1 MTLTAVEPKSKTIAA
16 NGINLHYLDWGTAGN
31 PPLVLL
37 HGLRG
42 HAQVWDDVAAALCA
56 DYHVYALDQRGRGDT
71 DHAPGGDYSTDA
83 FVADLAGFVDA
94 IGLDTFI
101 LFGHSMGGRN
111 SMAFAGQYPQRLE
124 RLCIVDIGP
133 RIEPAGGN
141 RITGELRDLPPE
153 FDAFEDAL
161 AHVHTGNRFASE
173 RVMRRR
179 LSGQT
184 RQLPNGKIG
193 WKFDP
198 AIREQRINGTA
209 APSVDLWPALERIAC
224 PTLVVR
230 GTETDLLTTE
240 TARQM
245 VDTLPQ
251 GELVEIQRAGH
262 MVFEDN
268 PDDFIAAVKDWLA
281 G

>member
-1 MTLTAVEPKSKTIAA
+1 MTTQVQSSSKTLTA
-16 NGINLHYLDWGTAGN
+16 NGINIHYLEWGAEGS

-42 HAQVWDDVAAALCA
+42 HARVWEDVAEALCG

-83 FVADLAGFVDA
+83 FVADLAEFVDA
-94 IGLDTFI
+94 IGLDKFI

-111 SMAFAGQYPQRLE
+111 SMAFAGQYPERLE

-141 RITGELRDLPPE
+141 RITEELRNLPPQ
-153 FDAFEDAL
+153 FDNLEDAL
-161 AHVHTGNRFASE
+161 AHVQTGNRFASE
-173 RVMRRR
+173 AVMRRR
-179 LSGQT
+179 LGGQT
-184 RQLPNGKIG
+184 YETSDGKIG

-209 APSVDLWPALERIAC
+209 APAADLWPAMERISC

-230 GTETDLLTTE
+230 GTETDLLTEE

-245 VDTLPQ
+245 IDTLAQ
-251 GELVEIQRAGH
+251 GDLVEIERAGH

-268 PDDFIAAVKDWLA
+268 PADFIAAVKNWLA

>member
-1 MTLTAVEPKSKTIAA
+1 MTTQVQPKSKNITA
-16 NGINLHYLDWGTAGN
+16 NGINLHYLDWGTEGQ
-31 PPLVLL
+31 PPMVLL

-42 HAQVWDDVAAALCA
+42 HANVWEDVAVALCN
-56 DYHVYALDQRGRGDT
+56 DYHVYSLDQRGRGDT

-83 FVADLAGFVDA
+83 FVADLAGFADA
-94 IGLDTFI
+94 IGLDKFI

-111 SMAFAGQYPQRLE
+111 SMAFAGQYPDRLE

-141 RITGELRDLPPE
+141 RITEELRNLPPE
-153 FDAFEDAL
+153 FDSFEDAL
-161 AHVHTGNRFASE
+161 AHVQTGNRFAAE
-173 RVMRRR
+173 PVMRRR
-179 LSGQT
+179 LAGQSQ
-184 RQLPNGKIG
+184 QLPDGKIV

-209 APSVDLWPALERIAC
+209 APAADLWPTLERITC
-224 PTLVVR
+224 PTLLVR
-230 GTETDLLTTE
+230 GTETDLLTEE

-245 VDTLPQ
+245 VDTLAQ
-251 GELVEIQRAGH
+251 GTLAEIERAGH

-268 PDDFIAAVKDWLA
+268 PADFIAAVKGWLA
-281 G
+281 S

>member
-1 MTLTAVEPKSKTIAA
+1 MTTQVQPKSKNVTA
-16 NGINLHYLDWGTAGN
+16 NDINLHYLDWGAEGQ

-42 HAQVWDDVAAALCA
+42 HANVWEDVALALCN
-56 DYHVYALDQRGRGDT
+56 DYHVYSVDQRGRGDT

-83 FVADLAGFVDA
+83 FVADLVGFIDA
-94 IGLDTFI
+94 IGLDKFI

-111 SMAFAGQYPQRLE
+111 SMAFAGQYPERLE

-141 RITGELRDLPPE
+141 RITEELRNLPPE
-153 FDAFEDAL
+153 FDTFEDAL
-161 AHVHTGNRFASE
+161 AHVQTGNRFASE
-173 RVMRRR
+173 SVMRRR
-179 LSGQT
+179 LAGQS
-184 RQLPNGKIG
+184 QELPNGKIG

-209 APSVDLWPALERIAC
+209 APAADLWPTLERITC
-224 PTLVVR
+224 PTLLVR
-230 GTETDLLTTE
+230 GTETDLLTEE

-245 VDTLPQ
+245 VDTLAQ
-251 GELVEIQRAGH
+251 GTLAEIERAGH

-268 PDDFIAAVKDWLA
+268 PVDFIAAVKGWLA

>member
-1 MTLTAVEPKSKTIAA
+1 MTTQVQPKSKNVTA
-16 NGINLHYLDWGTAGN
+16 NGINLHYLDWGTAGQ

-42 HAQVWDDVAAALCA
+42 HANVWEDVALALCN
-56 DYHVYALDQRGRGDT
+56 DYHVYSIDQRGRGDT

-83 FVADLAGFVDA
+83 FVADLQGFVDA
-94 IGLDTFI
+94 IGLDKFI

-111 SMAFAGQYPQRLE
+111 SMAFAGQHPDRLE

-141 RITGELRDLPPE
+141 RITAELSNLPTE
-153 FDAFEDAL
+153 FDSFEDAL
-161 AHVHTGNRFASE
+161 AHVQTGNRFAAES
-173 RVMRRR
+173 VMRRR
-179 LSGQT
+179 LAGQS
-184 RQLPNGKIG
+184 QELPNGKIG

-209 APSVDLWPALERIAC
+209 APAVDLWPSLERITC
-224 PTLVVR
+224 PTLLVR
-230 GTETDLLTTE
+230 GTETDLLTAE

-245 VDTLPQ
+245 VDTLAQ
-251 GELVEIQRAGH
+251 GALAEIERAGH

-268 PDDFIAAVKDWLA
+268 PADFIAAVKGWLA

>member
-1 MTLTAVEPKSKTIAA
+1 MTTQVQPRSQTVAA
-16 NGINLHYLDWGTAGN
+16 NGINLHYLDWGAEGQ

-42 HAQVWDDVAAALCA
+42 HARVWDDVAESLCQ

-71 DHAPGGDYSTDA
+71 DHAPGGDYSSDA

-94 IGLDTFI
+94 IGLDKFI

-111 SMAFAGQYPQRLE
+111 SMAFGGQYPERLE

-133 RIEPAGGN
+133 RIEPSGGN
-141 RITGELRDLPPE
+141 RITAELRDLPPE
-153 FDAFEDAL
+153 FDTFEDAL
-161 AHVHTGNRFASE
+161 AHVQTGNRFASE
-173 RVMRRR
+173 PVMRRR
-179 LSGQT
+179 LAGQT
-184 RQLPNGKIG
+184 QPLPNGKIG

-209 APSVDLWPALERIAC
+209 APAVDLWPALPRITC
-224 PTLVVR
+224 PTLLVR
-230 GTETDLLTTE
+230 GTETDLLTEE
-240 TARQM
+240 TAQQM
-245 VDTLPQ
+245 IAALPQ
-251 GELVEIQRAGH
+251 GSLAKIPRAGH

-268 PDDFIAAVKDWLA
+268 PADFIAAVHNWLA

>member
-1 MTLTAVEPKSKTIAA
+1 MTTQVQPKSKTVNA
-16 NGINLHYLDWGTAGN
+16 NGINIHYLDWGAEGN
-31 PPLVLL
+31 PPLVML

-42 HAQVWDDVAAALCA
+42 HANVWADVAESLCGE
-56 DYHVYALDQRGRGDT
+56 YHVYSMDQRGRGDT

-83 FVADLAGFVDA
+83 FVEDLMGLVDA
-94 IGLDTFI
+94 LELDKFV

-111 SMAFAGQYPQRLE
+111 SMAFGGKYPERLE

-133 RIEPAGGN
+133 RIEPTGGN
-141 RITGELRDLPPE
+141 RITEELRNIPPQ
-153 FDAFEDAL
+153 FDNFEDAL
-161 AHVHTGNRFASE
+161 AHVQTGNRFASE
-173 RVMRRR
+173 SVMRRR
-179 LSGQT
+179 LTGQT
-184 RQLPNGKIG
+184 NVASDGTVT

-209 APSVDLWPALERIAC
+209 APAVDLWPALEKITC

-230 GTETDLLTTE
+230 GTETDLLTEE
-240 TARQM
+240 TAQQM
-245 VDTLPQ
+245 IDTLAQ
-251 GELVEIQRAGH
+251 GSLVQIERAGH

-268 PDDFIAAVKDWLA
+268 PGDFIDAVKGWLN

>member
-1 MTLTAVEPKSKTIAA
+1 MTTQVQPKSKNITA
-16 NGINLHYLDWGTAGN
+16 NGINLHYLDWGTEGQ

-42 HAQVWDDVAAALCA
+42 HANVWEDVALALCN
-56 DYHVYALDQRGRGDT
+56 DYHVYSLDQRGRGDT

-94 IGLDTFI
+94 IGLDKFI

-111 SMAFAGQYPQRLE
+111 SMAFAGQYPDRLE

-141 RITGELRDLPPE
+141 RITEELRNLPPE
-153 FDAFEDAL
+153 FDSFEDAL
-161 AHVHTGNRFASE
+161 AHVQTGNRFASE
-173 RVMRRR
+173 PVMRRR
-179 LSGQT
+179 LAGQSQ
-184 RQLPNGKIG
+184 QLPDGKIV

-209 APSVDLWPALERIAC
+209 APAADLWPTLERITC
-224 PTLVVR
+224 PTLLVR
-230 GTETDLLTTE
+230 GTETDLLTEE

-245 VDTLPQ
+245 VDTLGQ
-251 GELVEIQRAGH
+251 GTLAEIERAGH

-268 PDDFIAAVKDWLA
+268 PADFIAAVKGWLA

>member
-1 MTLTAVEPKSKTIAA
+1 MTTQVQPKSKNITA
-16 NGINLHYLDWGTAGN
+16 NGINLHYLDWGTEGQ
-31 PPLVLL
+31 PPMVLL

-42 HAQVWDDVAAALCA
+42 HANVWEDVALALCN
-56 DYHVYALDQRGRGDT
+56 DYHVYSLDQRGRGDT

-94 IGLDTFI
+94 IGLDKFI

-111 SMAFAGQYPQRLE
+111 SMAFAGQYPDRLE

-141 RITGELRDLPPE
+141 RITEELRNLPPE
-153 FDAFEDAL
+153 FDSFEDAL
-161 AHVHTGNRFASE
+161 AHVQTGNRFAAE
-173 RVMRRR
+173 PVMRRR
-179 LSGQT
+179 LAGQSQ
-184 RQLPNGKIG
+184 QLPDGKIV

-209 APSVDLWPALERIAC
+209 APAADLWPTLERIAC
-224 PTLVVR
+224 PTLLVR
-230 GTETDLLTTE
+230 GTETDLLTEE

-245 VDTLPQ
+245 VDTLAQ
-251 GELVEIQRAGH
+251 GTLAEIERAGH

-268 PDDFIAAVKDWLA
+268 PADFIAAVKGWLA

>member
-1 MTLTAVEPKSKTIAA
+1 MTTQVQPRSRTVTA
-16 NGINLHYLDWGTAGN
+16 NGINLHYLDWGTEGN

-42 HAQVWDDVAAALCA
+42 HANVWADVAEALCG

-71 DHAPGGDYSTDA
+71 DHAPGGDYSTEA
-83 FVADLAGFVDA
+83 FVADLVGFLDA
-94 IGLDTFI
+94 VGLDKFT

-111 SMAFAGQYPQRLE
+111 SMAFAGAHSDRLE

-133 RIEPAGGN
+133 RIEAAGGN
-141 RITGELRDLPPE
+141 RITEELRAIPPH
-153 FDAFEDAL
+153 FDNFEDAL
-161 AHVHTGNRFASE
+161 AHVQTGNRFASE
-173 RVMRRR
+173 TVMRRR
-179 LSGQT
+179 LTGQT
-184 RQLPNGKIG
+184 RLLADGKVG

-209 APSVDLWPALERIAC
+209 APAADLWPALENITC

-230 GTETDLLTTE
+230 GTETDLLTQE
-240 TARQM
+240 TADQM
-245 VDTLPQ
+245 VSTLAQ
-251 GELVEIQRAGH
+251 GSMVNIERAGH

-268 PDDFIAAVKDWLA
+268 PDDFIAAVKSWLA
-281 G
+281 R

>member
-1 MTLTAVEPKSKTIAA
+1 MTTQVQPKSKTVTA
-16 NGINLHYLDWGTAGN
+16 NGINIHYLDWGTEGQ

-42 HAQVWDDVAAALCA
+42 HANVWEDVALALCN
-56 DYHVYALDQRGRGDT
+56 DYHVYSVDQRGRGDT

-83 FVADLAGFVDA
+83 FVADLVGFVDA
-94 IGLDTFI
+94 IGLDKFI

-111 SMAFAGQYPQRLE
+111 SMAFAGQYPERLE

-141 RITGELRDLPPE
+141 RITEELRNLPPE
-153 FDAFEDAL
+153 FDSFEDAL
-161 AHVHTGNRFASE
+161 AHVQTGNRFASE
-173 RVMRRR
+173 PVMRRR
-179 LSGQT
+179 LAGQS
-184 RQLPNGKIG
+184 QELPNGKIG

-209 APSVDLWPALERIAC
+209 APAADLWPTLERITC
-224 PTLVVR
+224 PTLLVR
-230 GTETDLLTTE
+230 GMETDLLTEE

-245 VDTLPQ
+245 VDTLAQ
-251 GELVEIQRAGH
+251 GTLAEIERAGH

-268 PDDFIAAVKDWLA
+268 PADFIAAVKRWLA

>member
-1 MTLTAVEPKSKTIAA
+1 MTTQVQPTSKTLTA
-16 NGINLHYLDWGTAGN
+16 NGINIHYLEWGAEGA

-42 HAQVWDDVAAALCA
+42 HAHVWEDVAEALCG
-56 DYHVYALDQRGRGDT
+56 DFHVYALDQRGRGDT

-94 IGLDTFI
+94 MGLEKFV

-111 SMAFAGQYPQRLE
+111 SMAFAGQYPERLE
-124 RLCIVDIGP
+124 ALCVVDIGP
-133 RIEPAGGN
+133 KIEPAGGN
-141 RITGELRDLPPE
+141 RITEELRSLPPQ
-153 FDAFEDAL
+153 FDNFEDAL
-161 AHVHTGNRFASE
+161 AHVQTGNRFASE
-173 RVMRRR
+173 SVMRRR
-179 LSGQT
+179 LGGQT
-184 RQLPNGKIG
+184 RTTEDGKIG

-209 APSVDLWPALERIAC
+209 APAADLWPALERITC

-230 GTETDLLTTE
+230 GTETDLLTRE
-240 TARQM
+240 TAQQM
-245 VDTLPQ
+245 IDTLAQ
-251 GELVEIQRAGH
+251 GSLVEIERAGH

-268 PDDFIAAVKDWLA
+268 PADFIAGVKDWL
-281 G
+281 GL

>member
-1 MTLTAVEPKSKTIAA
+1 MTTMTLPRSKTVTA
-16 NGINLHYLDWGTAGN
+16 NGINLHYLDWGTEGA

-42 HAQVWDDVAAALCA
+42 HAHVWDDVAEALCG
-56 DYHVYALDQRGRGDT
+56 DYHVFALDQRGRGDT
-71 DHAPGGDYSTDA
+71 DHAPGGDYSIDA

-94 IGLDTFI
+94 IGLDQFV

-111 SMAFAGQYPQRLE
+111 SMAYAARYPHRLE

-133 RIEPAGGN
+133 RIEPAGAS

-153 FDAFEDAL
+153 FDTFDDAL
-161 AHVHTGNRFASE
+161 AHVQTGNRFASE
-173 RVMRRR
+173 QVMRRR
-179 LSGQT
+179 LAGQT

-198 AIREQRINGTA
+198 AIREQRINGAA
-209 APSVDLWPALERIAC
+209 APSVDLWPALERITC
-224 PTLVVR
+224 PTLLAR
-230 GTETDLLTTE
+230 GTETDLLTAA

-245 VDTLPQ
+245 IDALPQ
-251 GELVEIQRAGH
+251 GTLAEIERAGH

-268 PDDFIAAVKDWLA
+268 PADFIAAVRNWLA

>member
-1 MTLTAVEPKSKTIAA
+1 MTTQVQPKSRTVTA
-16 NGINLHYLDWGTAGN
+16 NGINLHYLDWGTEGN

-42 HAQVWDDVAAALCA
+42 HAHVWADVAESLCG
-56 DYHVYALDQRGRGDT
+56 DYHVYAVDQRGRGDT
-71 DHAPGGDYSTDA
+71 DHAPGGDYSTAA
-83 FVADLAGFVDA
+83 FVADLLGFADA
-94 IGLDTFI
+94 VGLDKFV

-111 SMAFAGQYPQRLE
+111 SLAFAGEHPERLE

-141 RITGELRDLPPE
+141 RITEELRALPPH
-153 FDAFEDAL
+153 FDSFEDAL
-161 AHVHTGNRFASE
+161 AHVQGGNRFASE
-173 RVMRRR
+173 AVMRRR
-179 LSGQT
+179 LAGQT
-184 RQLPNGKIG
+184 RQLPDGKLG

-209 APSVDLWPALERIAC
+209 APAVDLWPALANITC

-230 GTETDLLTTE
+230 GTETDLLTQE
-240 TARQM
+240 TADRM
-245 VDTLPQ
+245 VDTLAQ
-251 GELVEIQRAGH
+251 GSMVNIERAGH

-268 PDDFIAAVKDWLA
+268 PADFIAAVKGWLA

>member
-1 MTLTAVEPKSKTIAA
+1 MTTQVQPKSKNVTA
-16 NGINLHYLDWGTAGN
+16 NGINLHYLDWGTAGQ

-42 HAQVWDDVAAALCA
+42 HANVWEDVALALCN
-56 DYHVYALDQRGRGDT
+56 DYHVYSVDQRGRGDT

-83 FVADLAGFVDA
+83 FVADLKGFVDA
-94 IGLDTFI
+94 IGLDKFI

-111 SMAFAGQYPQRLE
+111 SMAFAGQYPERLE

-141 RITGELRDLPPE
+141 RITEELRNLPPE
-153 FDAFEDAL
+153 FDSFEDAL
-161 AHVHTGNRFASE
+161 AHVQTGNRFASE
-173 RVMRRR
+173 SVMRRR
-179 LSGQT
+179 LAGQS
-184 RQLPNGKIG
+184 QELPNGKIG

-209 APSVDLWPALERIAC
+209 APAADLWPTLERITC
-224 PTLVVR
+224 PTLLVR
-230 GTETDLLTTE
+230 GMETDLLTEE

-245 VDTLPQ
+245 VDTLAQ
-251 GELVEIQRAGH
+251 GTLAEIERAGH

-268 PDDFIAAVKDWLA
+268 PADFIAAVKGWLA

>member
-1 MTLTAVEPKSKTIAA
+1 MTTQVQPKSKNITA
-16 NGINLHYLDWGTAGN
+16 NGINLHYLDWGTEGQ
-31 PPLVLL
+31 PPMVLL

-42 HAQVWDDVAAALCA
+42 HANVWEDVAVALCN
-56 DYHVYALDQRGRGDT
+56 DYHVYSLDQRGRGDT

-94 IGLDTFI
+94 IGLDKFI

-111 SMAFAGQYPQRLE
+111 SMAFAGQYPDRLE

-141 RITGELRDLPPE
+141 RITEELRNLPPE
-153 FDAFEDAL
+153 FDSFEDAL
-161 AHVHTGNRFASE
+161 AHVQTGNRFAAE
-173 RVMRRR
+173 PVMRRR
-179 LSGQT
+179 LAGQSQ
-184 RQLPNGKIG
+184 QLPDGKIV

-209 APSVDLWPALERIAC
+209 APAADLWPTLERITC
-224 PTLVVR
+224 PTLLVR
-230 GTETDLLTTE
+230 GTETDLLTEE

-245 VDTLPQ
+245 VDTLAQ
-251 GELVEIQRAGH
+251 GTLAEIERAGH

-268 PDDFIAAVKDWLA
+268 PADFIAAVKGWLA

>member
-1 MTLTAVEPKSKTIAA
+1 MTTQVQPKSKNITA
-16 NGINLHYLDWGTAGN
+16 NGINLHYLDWGTEGQ
-31 PPLVLL
+31 PPMVLL

-42 HAQVWDDVAAALCA
+42 HANVWEDVALALCN
-56 DYHVYALDQRGRGDT
+56 DYHVYSLDQRGRGDT

-83 FVADLAGFVDA
+83 FVADLKGFVDA
-94 IGLDTFI
+94 IGLDKFI

-111 SMAFAGQYPQRLE
+111 SMAFAGQHPDRLE

-141 RITGELRDLPPE
+141 RITEELRNLPPE
-153 FDAFEDAL
+153 FDSFEAAL
-161 AHVHTGNRFASE
+161 AHVQTGNRFASE
-173 RVMRRR
+173 SVMRRR
-179 LSGQT
+179 LAGQS
-184 RQLPNGKIG
+184 QELPNGKIG

-209 APSVDLWPALERIAC
+209 APAADLWPTLERITC
-224 PTLVVR
+224 PTLLVR
-230 GTETDLLTTE
+230 GTETDLLTEE

-245 VDTLPQ
+245 VDTLAQ
-251 GELVEIQRAGH
+251 GTLAEIERAGH

-268 PDDFIAAVKDWLA
+268 PADFIAAVKGWLA
-281 G
+281 D

>member
-31 PPLVLL
+31 LPLVLL

-83 FVADLAGFVDA
+83 FVADLTGFVDA

-161 AHVHTGNRFASE
+161 AHVQTGNRFASE

-184 RQLPNGKIG
+184 RQLPDGKIG

-268 PDDFIAAVKDWLA
+268 PDDFIAAVKDWLS

>member
-1 MTLTAVEPKSKTIAA
+1 MTTQVQPRSQTVAA
-16 NGINLHYLDWGTAGN
+16 NGINLHYLDWGAEGQ

-42 HAQVWDDVAAALCA
+42 HARVWDDVAESLCQ

-71 DHAPGGDYSTDA
+71 DHAPGGDYSSDA

-94 IGLDTFI
+94 IGLDKFI

-111 SMAFAGQYPQRLE
+111 SMAFGGQYPERLE

-133 RIEPAGGN
+133 RIEPSGGN
-141 RITGELRDLPPE
+141 RITAELRDLPPE
-153 FDAFEDAL
+153 FDTFEDAL
-161 AHVHTGNRFASE
+161 AHVQTGNRFASE
-173 RVMRRR
+173 PVMRRR
-179 LSGQT
+179 LAGQT
-184 RQLPNGKIG
+184 QPLPNGKIG

-209 APSVDLWPALERIAC
+209 APAVDLWPALPRITC
-224 PTLVVR
+224 PTLLVR
-230 GTETDLLTTE
+230 GAETDLLTEE
-240 TARQM
+240 TAQQM
-245 VDTLPQ
+245 IAALPQ
-251 GELVEIQRAGH
+251 GSLAEIPRAGH

-268 PDDFIAAVKDWLA
+268 PADFIAAVHNWLA

>member
-1 MTLTAVEPKSKTIAA
+1 MTTQVQPKSKNITA
-16 NGINLHYLDWGTAGN
+16 NGINLHYLDWGTEGQ
-31 PPLVLL
+31 PPMVLL

-42 HAQVWDDVAAALCA
+42 HANVWEDVALALCN
-56 DYHVYALDQRGRGDT
+56 DYHVYSLDQRGRGDT

-83 FVADLAGFVDA
+83 FVADLKGFVDA
-94 IGLDTFI
+94 IGLDKFI

-111 SMAFAGQYPQRLE
+111 SMAFAGQYPDRLE

-133 RIEPAGGN
+133 RIEPTGGN
-141 RITGELRDLPPE
+141 RITEELRNLPPQ
-153 FDAFEDAL
+153 FDTFEDAL
-161 AHVHTGNRFASE
+161 AHVQTGNRFASE
-173 RVMRRR
+173 PVMRRR
-179 LSGQT
+179 LAGQS
-184 RQLPNGKIG
+184 QELPNGKIG

-209 APSVDLWPALERIAC
+209 APAADLWPTLERITC
-224 PTLVVR
+224 PTLLVR
-230 GTETDLLTTE
+230 GMETDLLTEE

-245 VDTLPQ
+245 VDTLAQ
-251 GELVEIQRAGH
+251 GTLAEIQRAGH

-268 PDDFIAAVKDWLA
+268 PADFIAAVKTWLA

>member
-1 MTLTAVEPKSKTIAA
+1 MTTQVQPKSKNVTA
-16 NGINLHYLDWGTAGN
+16 NGINLHYLDWGTEGQ

-42 HAQVWDDVAAALCA
+42 HANVWEDVALALCN
-56 DYHVYALDQRGRGDT
+56 DYHVYSLDQRGRGDT

-83 FVADLAGFVDA
+83 FVADLEGFVDA
-94 IGLDTFI
+94 IGLDKFI

-111 SMAFAGQYPQRLE
+111 SMAFAGQYPDRLE

-141 RITGELRDLPPE
+141 RITEELRNLPPE
-153 FDAFEDAL
+153 FDSFEEAL
-161 AHVHTGNRFASE
+161 AHVQTGNRFAAES
-173 RVMRRR
+173 VMRRR
-179 LSGQT
+179 LTGQS
-184 RQLPNGKIG
+184 QELPNGKIG

-209 APSVDLWPALERIAC
+209 APAADLWPTLERITC
-224 PTLVVR
+224 PTLLVR
-230 GTETDLLTTE
+230 GTETDLLTEE

-245 VDTLPQ
+245 VDTLAQ
-251 GELVEIQRAGH
+251 GTLAEIQRAGH

-268 PDDFIAAVKDWLA
+268 PTDFIAAVKGWLA